1 MSYKWVRRP
10 DFRRKIRYLTFWV
23 IGNQIF
29 MHIQPKITYSL
40 NRRLHLKYL
49 HIKNTI
55 ESKICWKSCI
65 QIKCKI
71 LRLNTSSIRFLFF
84 LFTGQI
90 VHMCIFSVAENCHL
104 ICHLVSFIYK
114 KSQPDSMTKWHG
126 THFSFSWKKSNSSVI
141 KFTYNTVY
149 YRFNANL
156 VPFNSRNKKYWQGK
170 VNPLNQMSRSNLI
183 NIRNQKMCTH
193 KKTEKRHT

>member
-104 ICHLVSFIYK
+104 ICHLVSFISK
-114 KSQPDSMTKWHG
+114 KVSQIVWQNDMVPTFPFHG
-126 THFSFSWKKSNSSVI
+126 RKVI
-141 KFTYNTVY
+141 RV
-149 YRFNANL
+149 
-156 VPFNSRNKKYWQGK
+156 S
-170 VNPLNQMSRSNLI
+170 SNLPTT
-183 NIRNQKMCTH
+183 QCTTDSTQISSH
-193 KKTEKRHT
+193 STHETKSIDKERWTH